1 MFFFQTNVDDE
12 MSGEFG
18 DNISI
23 SSKRKSIVIDEGN
36 VRSISYFSDYVFCF
50 NSFPLFIYLFFCG
63 ILI

>member
-18 DNISI
+18 DNISV

-50 NSFPLFIYLFFCG
+50 NSFSLFIYFFCG

>member
-1 MFFFQTNVDDE
+1 MCFFFQTNVDDE

-18 DNISI
+18 DNISV

-50 NSFPLFIYLFFCG
+50 NSFSLFIYFFFVEF
-63 ILI
+63 